1 MDDNGHRVRK
11 MNYSSRGVVITRD
24 QLHPSLTTVRE
35 GSHELSNRYLGELG
49 QRSEVPGGGDVGGVK
64 SGGNVGGMKSV
75 GSVGSSSSV
84 FRK

>member
-11 MNYSSRGVVITRD
+11 MNYSSRGVVITRE

-49 QRSEVPGGGDVGGVK
+49 QRSEVPGSGD
-64 SGGNVGGMKSV
+64 VGGMKSV
-75 GSVGSSSSV
+75 GGGGASSSSV